1 MIAASLLMA
10 RTTMPVDSSVAVF
23 SRVSVVKE
31 AFWRVERMLTNS
43 QSNLKI
49 FSEGDRHNVHE
60 FSDRNIKNITM
71 KNVNVSYSKD
81 GPKILENLNLEITS
95 GEVITI
101 VGNSGVGK
109 TTFIKLLSGLINYEG
124 EIKFDNIE
132 LNDMSSNDSYDFI
145 GYLPQDVLML
155 PGTIAENISNFRTPD
170 SNRVIEVTKLVG
182 IHEFILKLLEVM
194 TAFEGLSKSFWR
206 RKAKNRLARLF
217 TIIQHVC
224 LDEPNSALDHSER

>member
-1 MIAASLLMA
+1 
-10 RTTMPVDSSVAVF
+10 
-23 SRVSVVKE
+23 
-31 AFWRVERMLTNS
+31 
-43 QSNLKI
+43 
-49 FSEGDRHNVHE
+49 
-60 FSDRNIKNITM
+60 M

-182 IHEFILKLLEVM
+182 IHEFILKAPGGYDSIL
-194 TAFEGLSKSFWR
+194 AGGYRNLSGGER
-206 RKAKNRLARLF
+206 QRIGLARAIYNNPACLF
-217 TIIQHVC
+217 
-224 LDEPNSALDHSER
+224 LDEPNSALDHSGEIALKNVINYCRNEGKIIIIVSHRRSVLTYSDKIVDFSDNKGFGLIDRDEYVSRFGTKRV